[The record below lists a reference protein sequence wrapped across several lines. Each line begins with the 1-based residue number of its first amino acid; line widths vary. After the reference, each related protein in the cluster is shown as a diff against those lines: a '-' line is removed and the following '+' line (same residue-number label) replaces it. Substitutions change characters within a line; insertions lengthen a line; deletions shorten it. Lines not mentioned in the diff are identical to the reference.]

1 MSLPPAPAPAP
12 PLALPCLPAQMSN
25 PAMDTDDGTDG
36 TDPDADAASGSMMVT
51 GAGEVVVTRK
61 PRKPVVY
68 ALDKTM
74 VGFKELRQFFKGT
87 VFFRKLKQFKAN
99 VKCVILIQ
107 GVQSKNGI
115 AKMCKLSIGN
125 TPYAQGKAD
134 EYMSNFGIAEVRDDS
149 DARIVK
155 SMLPE
160 MPQMYASEPYNVGGA
175 SAVNITKVLWH
186 KAFDDV
192 KTVDGKFGRDCKQIW
207 NIARDNPH
215 MMPAWW
221 NEIMPHRDVA
231 FTTRNAMLNQGV
243 IIKEKGNDAYNI
255 KMQQYHD
262 AMGGV
267 EEAEKVR
274 HICVIQDAV
283 DAIEEIEEP
292 WVEGLVASMKSIVLV
307 KKATPGEALAKALAA
322 AGFEVRAFS
331 ESLHKMSNA
340 EYAKMMELNHQYLAQ
355 NATEYAQLDVNA
367 VRSKAIEAGQSVARA
382 ELNAAK
388 ANADL
393 EAAQAAQADAEYAA
407 SKVPTFRQCK
417 RTVLC
422 DKESR
427 HNGPCC
433 EKTVGDLLDV
443 GTSRTPW
450 RTYNHAPSTML
461 HIRELVTTGGKTMAE
476 AFGVVNWHVA
486 ADKKMAYD
494 DWYNAPYIVDQFGE
508 MEVVYGDALWAEIV
522 KRFIDEII
530 PPPPVAMKSKK
541 ELAKEEIAARKA
553 AKAVEKA
560 AMKAEAQQAKA
571 ARQEQMDVRE
581 AATAKRLKAQEEARN
596 MFAPM
601 LNPRQAAA
609 AAAANERRAQLNGY

>member
-1 MSLPPAPAPAP
+1 
-12 PLALPCLPAQMSN
+12 MSN
-25 PAMDTDDGTDG
+25 TAMDIDDNTDPDADG
-36 TDPDADAASGSMMVT
+36 TDPDAASGSMMEVT

-87 VFFRKLKQFKAN
+87 VFFRKLKQFKAD

-331 ESLHKMSNA
+331 ETLHKMSNN
-340 EYAKMMELNHQYLAQ
+340 EYTKVMEMGHQYLAQ

-443 GTSRTPW
+443 VHLADPW

-461 HIRELVTTGGKTMAE
+461 HIRELVTTGGKTMVE

-486 ADKKMAYD
+486 ADKKLAYD
-494 DWYNAPYIVDQFGE
+494 VWYNAPYIVDQFGE
-508 MEVVYGDALWAEIV
+508 MEVVYGEALWAEIV

-530 PPPPVAMKSKK
+530 PPPPVPTKSKTQ
-541 ELAKEEIAARKA
+541 LAKEEIAARKA
-553 AKAVEKA
+553 EKK
-560 AMKAEAQQAKA
+560 AMKNATEAAREAAKE

-581 AATAKRLKAQEEARN
+581 ALTAKRLKAQEEARN